1 MTSMTDSST
10 ENLAA
15 LAHLQAE
22 LSDIEQVIDRVQ
34 VAKLSQDYYYFS
46 PILQPIFADKRADLV
61 LRPFNEAEVLAIARS
76 AVKHRIPITVR
87 GAGTGNYGQSVPLK
101 GGIVLDMTR
110 MNAVKTVGAG
120 WVCAEAGTKLAAID
134 RVTRAS
140 GWELRMAPSTYR
152 SATLGGFIGGGSG
165 GVGSVTYGQLRDR
178 GNIRAIRLVTLEDEP
193 RVITLEGDDVYQVA
207 HAYGT
212 NGIITEVEMPLAP
225 AYPWAEAIVA
235 FPTFMQAATFGQAL
249 SDSDGMIKKL
259 VTVFASPIA
268 QYFTNLRDTIP
279 EGSHTAF
286 IMVSEESYPALQK
299 LASTLGGEIVLYKT
313 AEEASKGTPIYE
325 YTWNHTTL
333 LARSTDPNLTYLQT
347 LFPCDR
353 DLNLVQQCYEHFGD
367 EVMMH
372 LEFMRVEGRSTPGA
386 LQLVKFSS
394 PDRLNDIIEYH
405 EKNGAFIFNP
415 HAYTIEAGGMKQVD
429 RAQVNFKK
437 QVDPYGL
444 LNPGKMEGWT
454 G

>member
-1 MTSMTDSST
+1 MTSMTAHSA
-10 ENLAA
+10 EA
-15 LAHLQAE
+15 LANLQAE
-22 LSDIEQVIDRVQ
+22 LSGIEQVIDPVQ

-61 LRPFNEAEVLAIARS
+61 LRPINEAEVLAIARS
-76 AVKHRIPITVR
+76 AVKHKIPITVR
-87 GAGTGNYGQSVPLK
+87 GSGTGNYGQSVPLD

-110 MNAVKTVGAG
+110 MNAVKSVGPG
-120 WVCAEAGTKLAAID
+120 WVCAESGAKLAAID

-140 GWELRMAPSTYR
+140 GWELRMSPSTYR

-178 GNIRAIRLVTLEDEP
+178 GNIRAIRLVTLDDEP
-193 RVITLEGDDVYQVA
+193 RVITLRGDDVYQVA

-235 FPTFMQAATFGQAL
+235 FPTFMQAAIFGQAL
-249 SDSDGMIKKL
+249 SDSDGIIKKL
-259 VTVFASPIA
+259 VTVFANPIA
-268 QYFTNLRDTIP
+268 HYFTNLREVIP

-286 IMVSEESYPALQK
+286 IMVSEESYPALQT
-299 LASTLGGEIVLYKT
+299 LASRLGGEIVLYKT

-333 LARSTDPNLTYLQT
+333 LARSIDANLTYLQT
-347 LFPCDR
+347 LFPYDR
-353 DLNLVQQCYEHFGD
+353 DLNLLNHCYEHFGD

-372 LEFMRVEGRSTPGA
+372 LEFMRVEGRTTPGA

-394 PDRLNDIIEYH
+394 PERLQNIIDYH